1 MDVQLTRGVH
11 KRPILRWWVLA
22 LALVMVGLSAWG
34 CSRSKLSWMGSR
46 HPGEASY
53 RFEYFNGQERYR
65 FSAAVGQ
72 MAQVDY
78 QLHVT
83 GGRLTLRIV
92 DRSGTVL
99 LEDTASAE
107 RGADSRWVG
116 TSSDPQIYRIIL
128 EGEGAQNG
136 SYDVQWSV
144 D

>member
-1 MDVQLTRGVH
+1 MDVQLTRGAQ
-11 KRPILRWWVLA
+11 KRLALRWWGLV
-22 LALVMVGLSAWG
+22 LALVMLLATVWG
-34 CSRSKLSWMGSR
+34 CSRSKLSWIGSR
-46 HPGEASY
+46 EPGEASY

-72 MAQVDY
+72 TAQVDY
-78 QLHVT
+78 HLHVT
-83 GGRLTLRIV
+83 DGRLTLRIV
-92 DRSGTVL
+92 DRSGVIL

-116 TSSDPQIYRIIL
+116 TSTDPQVYRIIL
-128 EGEGAQNG
+128 EGEDAQNG

>member
-1 MDVQLTRGVH
+1 MDVQLTRWLQ
-11 KRPILRWWVLA
+11 KRPALRWWALIFA
-22 LALVMVGLSAWG
+22 LAIVGLGAWG
-34 CSRSKLSWMGSR
+34 CSRSKLSWMGSH

-53 RFEYFNGQERYR
+53 RFEVFNGQERYR

-83 GGRLTLRIV
+83 DGRLTLRIV

-116 TSSDPQIYRIIL
+116 TSSDLQIYRIIL
-128 EGEGAQNG
+128 EGEDAQNG

>member
-1 MDVQLTRGVH
+1 MDVQLTRGVQ
-11 KRPILRWWVLA
+11 KRPALRWWALG
-22 LALVMVGLSAWG
+22 LALVILLVSAWG

-46 HPGEASY
+46 QPGEASY
-53 RFEYFNGQERYR
+53 RFEVFNGQERYR

-72 MAQVDY
+72 TAQVDY

-83 GGRLTLRIV
+83 DGRLTLRIL

-116 TSSDPQIYRIIL
+116 TSSDLQIYRIIL
-128 EGEGAQNG
+128 EGEDAQNG

>member
-1 MDVQLTRGVH
+1 MDVQLTREVH

-46 HPGEASY
+46 QPGEASY
-53 RFEYFNGQERYR
+53 RFEVFNGQERYR

-72 MAQVDY
+72 TAQVDY

-116 TSSDPQIYRIIL
+116 TSSDLQIYRIIL
-128 EGEGAQNG
+128 EGEDAQNG